1 MQQTPM
7 GNFLAQDTSFSG
19 SSPAQL
25 NVRHGMV
32 SAMDPGTDALNQAA
46 MAVYNNDYNYWL
58 WQQQA
63 SYNSPAAQRRRME
76 EAGLNPNYQSID
88 GGNLGSIPSSTGSIT
103 PSVGR
108 NATALAAQGINAFN
122 ALIDGVKK
130 GVETVSELS
139 GIPHDIVGYR
149 KLLSSSAW
157 SDALTKEMVAAIKQ
171 IEKTF
176 AMRTKLGLDDGH
188 QFGIL
193 DNDGNLSM
201 FLPNWENSPL
211 LQNLNL
217 KNDDLDWLVKLRE
230 YDFRSMKP
238 AELQVLEER
247 ARQIGAAAGLTEN
260 QNRLFTAMSAT
271 KIGAMLGPVLLGFIK
286 LFL

>member
-7 GNFLAQDTSFSG
+7 GNFLAQDTSLSG
-19 SSPAQL
+19 SSPAKL
-25 NVRHGMV
+25 NIRHGMV

-63 SYNSPAAQRRRME
+63 AYNSPLAQRRRME

-130 GVETVSELS
+130 GVDTVSSLS
-139 GIPHDIVGYR
+139 GIPHDIKTYR
-149 KLLSSSAW
+149 RLLSSQGW
-157 SDALTKEMVAAIKQ
+157 SDSETKQLIKAIKQ
-171 IEKTF
+171 IEYTYDLKS
-176 AMRTKLGLDDGH
+176 KLGIGNGWTFGVTGEDGT
-188 QFGIL
+188 ITPT
-193 DNDGNLSM
+193 
-201 FLPNWENSPL
+201 LPDWENSPL
-211 LQNLNL
+211 LKNLNL
-217 KNDDLDWLVKLRE
+217 KNDDLNWLVNLRE
-230 YDFRSMKP
+230 YDFKNMKP
-238 AELQVLEER
+238 AELKVLEER
-247 ARQIGAAAGLTEN
+247 AKQIGAAAGLTEHQN
-260 QNRLFTAMSAT
+260 QLFTAMSAT